1 MTICFRR
8 SARLRD
14 FGCLLLIALAACS
27 KTDKASDDTDAA
39 APATTGNRSL
49 DSDLEQVQDF
59 KLSMPRMQKWAQAGR
74 NMVALSKARPDLEG
88 SYKVEQNASLD
99 QQVAALEGHPE
110 AKKAVRD
117 AGLSPREYTMITYT
131 YMLAATAQSVQQM
144 PAGRTRDSV
153 MQSLKV
159 HPDNVAFVQNNTT
172 ELEKLMKDL
181 QEN

>member
-1 MTICFRR
+1 MTTCFRR

-14 FGCLLLIALAACS
+14 FGSILLVTLTACS
-27 KTDKASDDTDAA
+27 PTDKASDDTDVA
-39 APATTGNRSL
+39 APATTGSRSL

-74 NMVALSKARPDLEG
+74 NLVALSKARPDLES

-110 AKKAVRD
+110 VRKAVKD
-117 AGLSPREYTMITYT
+117 AGLSPREFTMISFA
-131 YMLAATAQSVQQM
+131 YMQAATAQSVGRM
-144 PAGRTRDSV
+144 PPGRTRDSV

-159 HPDNVAFVQNNTT
+159 HPDNVTFIQSNRS
-172 ELEKLMKDL
+172 ELEKLMKEM
-181 QEN
+181 QGN